1 MRKSDIVKFAAGT
14 ALLLP
19 NLALAYGMAPRGAP
33 MGSPNMMYGHPYVGM
48 SFNFTNVDAT
58 VENSSGS
65 RLSFNVDNNSLA
77 GVMLG
82 LRVTP
87 TWLLSYVVMA
97 MRLKA
102 IIRGNVYRLIITT
115 AHLPSL
121 FCR

>member
-48 SFNFTNVDAT
+48 SFNFANIDAT

-82 LRVTP
+82 LR
-87 TWLLSYVVMA
+87 WLLSCVAMA

-102 IIRGNVYRLIITT
+102 IIRGNVCRLIITT